1 LGSFSGYGLRI
12 TDYGWSMIQRRATR
26 QIHKGRVPVGGGVP
40 ISVQSMTNTRTEDV
54 AATIA
59 QTLELEAL
67 GCEII
72 RVAVPDRAA
81 AEAIA
86 PIRSQIHIPLIADI
100 HFSHR
105 LALAAIEAGAD
116 GIRLNP
122 GNLQKPEYVE
132 QVVLAAKERGIPI
145 RIGVNSGSIRPREQ
159 MEVVGQEI
167 DLVPLMVERTLE
179 YCRQFEA
186 LGFHDIV
193 LSLKASDVLTT
204 VAAYRAVASRCDYPL
219 HLGVT
224 AAGPPGSG
232 TIKSAVALGILL
244 EEGIGD
250 TIRVSL
256 TGPPHEEVEVAYEIL
271 ASLGLRER
279 RHPEIIS
286 CPTCGRCEIDLP
298 ALIGEV
304 QEAVRSAPP
313 SLRIAVMGCVV
324 NGPGEA
330 KDADIGVAGGK
341 GVGYLFRMGKLIR
354 TVPAEDLARELA
366 AEIQKLVETSP

>member
-1 LGSFSGYGLRI
+1 MPRPAARI
-12 TDYGWSMIQRRATR
+12 ANPMIQRRSSR
-26 QIHKGRVPVGGGVP
+26 QIHKGSVPVGGGAP
-40 ISVQSMTNTRTEDV
+40 ISVQSMANTRTEDV
-54 AATIA
+54 AATVA

-86 PIRSQIHIPLIADI
+86 AIRPQIHIPLIADI

-105 LALAAIEAGAD
+105 LALAAIQAGAD

-122 GNLQKPEYVE
+122 GNLQKPEYVRE
-132 QVVLAAKERGIPI
+132 VVLAAKDRGIPI

-159 MEVVGQEI
+159 MEVVGREI
-167 DLVPLMVERTLE
+167 DLVPLMVEGTLE

-186 LGFHDIV
+186 LGFRDIV
-193 LSLKASDVLTT
+193 LSLKASDVPTT
-204 VAAYRAVASRCDYPL
+204 VAAYRAVAARCDYPL

-224 AAGPPGSG
+224 AAGPPGIG

-271 ASLGLRER
+271 SSLGLRER

-298 ALIGEV
+298 GLISQV
-304 QEAVRSAPP
+304 QEAIRGAPP

-366 AEIQKLVETSP
+366 AEIQRLVEDGV